1 MSDKRLTAREAIDQI
16 KDEDFVVSS
25 GFQLITVAEELLA
38 ALEERFLET
47 QSPRRLTIMHAA
59 GQGLSGKP
67 GIGLSHYAHE
77 GLIKRYITGH
87 FAGNKAMMDLANQN
101 KIEVYNLPQ
110 GVLCHLYR
118 ASAAGKGGELTRVGL
133 KTFVDPRMEG
143 GKLTACTTEDIVH
156 LVEIAGEEYLFYDAP
171 NIDIALI
178 RGTSA
183 DEHGNITMEEECSF
197 VDALDIALAAKANG
211 GKVFVQV
218 KNYMTAASMRS
229 RDVVIPG
236 NLVDGIIVTSDA
248 ERYHRQTP
256 GEFYSPAMAGYQR
269 IHTQSQV
276 RTEMGDRKII
286 ARRAAMELT
295 ARSTVNLGIG
305 IPEVVSSV
313 ASEEGIANEMTLTIE
328 SGFIGGVPVGGHS
341 FGSAVNYWAGFPMAT
356 QFDFYNGGGLQAAFL
371 GFAEVGPK
379 GDVNASKFG
388 KQLAGCGGFID
399 ISQFTPKIIF
409 CGTMTAGGLEI
420 AVENG
425 ALKIIQEGSRKKF
438 LNQLGQITFSSEY
451 AVAHKQQ
458 VFVITER
465 CVFQLTSAGFELIEV
480 AQGIDIEKDILA
492 NMEFM
497 PIISKDVKTMNPAI
511 FADGLMGLKES
522 LEKM

>member
-1 MSDKRLTAREAIDQI
+1 
-16 KDEDFVVSS
+16 
-25 GFQLITVAEELLA
+25 
-38 ALEERFLET
+38 
-47 QSPRRLTIMHAA
+47 
-59 GQGLSGKP
+59 
-67 GIGLSHYAHE
+67 
-77 GLIKRYITGH
+77 
-87 FAGNKAMMDLANQN
+87 
-101 KIEVYNLPQ
+101 
-110 GVLCHLYR
+110 
-118 ASAAGKGGELTRVGL
+118 
-133 KTFVDPRMEG
+133 
-143 GKLTACTTEDIVH
+143 
-156 LVEIAGEEYLFYDAP
+156 
-171 NIDIALI
+171 
-178 RGTSA
+178 
-183 DEHGNITMEEECSF
+183 
-197 VDALDIALAAKANG
+197 
-211 GKVFVQV
+211 
-218 KNYMTAASMRS
+218 
-229 RDVVIPG
+229 
-236 NLVDGIIVTSDA
+236 
-248 ERYHRQTP
+248 
-256 GEFYSPAMAGYQR
+256 
-269 IHTQSQV
+269 
-276 RTEMGDRKII
+276 
-286 ARRAAMELT
+286 MELT